1 MHHFTAQEVQ
11 QLKNQLG
18 NITKENKLLKDLL
31 KKHSIAIPRKI
42 LTAQDSSSSASNNSG
57 ITNNSL
63 TMASPKIV
71 AVSAPVSMTMPKTLC
86 APVQVPVNAPVVTM
100 VTQVPITSASVTS
113 STNDMSKKDSI
124 AYVTPFIIGTNPI
137 SMTTSTVATASP
149 VVQVAT
155 PLVAQNVASDPGQL
169 QLNQPKQN
177 SNSSSNYLSNSH
189 QSVNPQATSDL
200 ASSST
205 PQALQT
211 VNIPISSSQ
220 ALQPSHAGFSQHSVA
235 AIMKVTLQ
243 PGMSNSAVNLVNA
256 VPLANPSIGNNS
268 TAVLNVQPTVINTP
282 SIVQNA
288 STMLPLPPSVLPASS
303 SILTQ
308 QANSAQIAA
317 SQIGSFQV
325 TSSPIQ
331 NGVSLL
337 KESQSEGAIEQQ
349 KTSNV
354 TSKNLGSGKTKK
366 SATANRASSKTSSK
380 SQNTKSNSQS
390 RASFEGNTNSASN
403 KRRVE
408 HLIGTN
414 DPGLVKRSNALS
426 SQESQ
431 GNMNVCQSQEEI
443 ITLQNFNVSALI
455 SGISP
460 QGASVANIVPT
471 GNNCGKQTLPV
482 STVALSQSVHGPRLS
497 HSIASLAGLPQSI
510 GQQQTSTDLHQ
521 HQQVSTSAPGNLSF
535 SAESLLASSEV
546 ILPNIP
552 LITTTSV
559 SENSSNQPSSF
570 TLAIVPSAQNT
581 RGVLPPST
589 SNEQSVHNIHNEQS
603 GHNTATQHSH
613 TQSFSNYSAEALI
626 GGSELIGDIAQESQI
641 QSRPSRTTYSD
652 FSAESLIGSSD
663 LNSSLSYAID
673 NLISSRSDANFNSTA
688 MVSVNPNLLHSV
700 KPNMAHD
707 VGSNSILATVSD
719 LAEQKSVATGTQPTG
734 TFNSNISNSAY
745 GVSVAN
751 SAPVQFTITSS
762 GDSRRTR
769 EGSSNQQGIIPAV
782 NSISATSTS
791 FLKHSV
797 DSITSSFYAASNA
810 SSGFS
815 LAPITTTVN
824 SFQPQ
829 SSFGMDTLPAS
840 QLSFGS
846 MANPFSQTRP
856 FFTHTSSMGSFPV

>member
-1 MHHFTAQEVQ
+1 
-11 QLKNQLG
+11 
-18 NITKENKLLKDLL
+18 
-31 KKHSIAIPRKI
+31 
-42 LTAQDSSSSASNNSG
+42 
-57 ITNNSL
+57 
-63 TMASPKIV
+63 
-71 AVSAPVSMTMPKTLC
+71 
-86 APVQVPVNAPVVTM
+86 M
-100 VTQVPITSASVTS
+100 VTQVPITSASVAS
-113 STNDMSKKDSI
+113 STSDMSKKGSI

-137 SMTTSTVATASP
+137 SMTTSTVATPSP

-155 PLVAQNVASDPGQL
+155 PLVAQNVANNPGQL
-169 QLNQPKQN
+169 QLNQQTR
-177 SNSSSNYLSNSH
+177 SSSSSSNYLSNCQ
-189 QSVNPQATSDL
+189 QSVNPQITSNL
-200 ASSST
+200 ASSLT
-205 PQALQT
+205 PQPLQT

-220 ALQPSHAGFSQHSVA
+220 ALQTSHAGFSQHSVA

-282 SIVQNA
+282 SVVQNS
-288 STMLPLPPSVLPASS
+288 STMLPLPPSVLPVSS

-308 QANSAQIAA
+308 QANPAQISA

-325 TSSPIQ
+325 TSSPTQ

-337 KESQSEGAIEQQ
+337 KESQSEGAIEHQ

-354 TSKNLGSGKTKK
+354 TSKNLGSGKAKK
-366 SATANRASSKTSSK
+366 SATANRASSKTSSI
-380 SQNTKSNSQS
+380 SQSTKSNSQS
-390 RASFEGNTNSASN
+390 RASFEGKTNSSSN

-414 DPGLVKRSNALS
+414 DTGLVKRSNALS
-426 SQESQ
+426 SQETQ
-431 GNMNVCQSQEEI
+431 GNMDVCQSQEEI
-443 ITLQNFNVSALI
+443 ITVQNFNVSALI

-460 QGASVANIVPT
+460 QGGSVANIVPT
-471 GNNCGKQTLPV
+471 GNDYRKQTLPV
-482 STVALSQSVHGPRLS
+482 STVAMSQPANGPRLS

-510 GQQQTSTDLHQ
+510 GQPDLHQ

-552 LITTTSV
+552 LITSTSV

-581 RGVLPPST
+581 TGLLPPST
-589 SNEQSVHNIHNEQS
+589 SNEQSVHSIPNEQS
-603 GHNTATQHSH
+603 AHNTSTQHSH

-663 LNSSLSYAID
+663 LNSTLSYAID
-673 NLISSRSDANFNSTA
+673 NLISSRSDANYNSTA

-700 KPNMAHD
+700 KANMAQD
-707 VGSNSILATVSD
+707 VGPNSILANVSD
-719 LAEQKSVATGTQPTG
+719 LAEQKSAATSTQPTG
-734 TFNSNISNSAY
+734 TFVSNISNSAY
-745 GVSVAN
+745 GVSVVN

-762 GDSRRTR
+762 SDSRRTR

-782 NSISATSTS
+782 NSVSATSTS

-815 LAPITTTVN
+815 LGPITTTVN

-840 QLSFGS
+840 QLSFGA